1 LKRLVIALLLAIG
14 VAWPGLAAA
23 ELREIEAVGFVALD
37 PAMASRRSPR
47 DAAMRSGVAAAVR
60 RVALQELPGFRPE
73 DEAALDEALGGDP
86 MQFAS
91 RFRIVE
97 DRGVQ
102 PALLGNDPSIE
113 TEYVVVVSVYVDVD
127 RVKQRLTDEGLLS
140 ASPVG
145 ISTQPR
151 VYLVLEGLRSHDEYQ
166 AVRSLLIDELRVRS
180 ASPVMMERGRAV
192 LEVEADRTPRELLS
206 ALLGKAPDHLILTPL
221 EIRGSRVSVRV
232 RFTAPPAR
240 LDPGADRQGSSE
252 HARPASRAGP
262 AGRLPIDTPGQNR
275 Y

>member
-1 LKRLVIALLLAIG
+1 MKRLVLAVLLAVG
-14 VAWPGLAAA
+14 LAWPGLAAA

-37 PAMASRRSPR
+37 PAMPSRRTPR
-47 DAAMRSGVAAAVR
+47 DAAMRNGVAEAVR
-60 RVALQELPGFRPE
+60 RAALEELPGFRPE

-86 MQFAS
+86 MQFVG

-127 RVKQRLTDEGLLS
+127 RVKQRLTEQGLLLLLP
-140 ASPVG
+140 AG
-145 ISTQPR
+145 IAAQQR
-151 VYLVLEGLRSHDEYQ
+151 VTLVLEGLRGHAGYQ
-166 AVRSLLIDELRVRS
+166 ALRSLLIDELRVRS
-180 ASPVMMERGRAV
+180 ALPVMMERGRAV
-192 LEVEADRTPRELLS
+192 LAVEADRTPSELLS
-206 ALLGKAPDHLILTPL
+206 AMLEKAPDHLILTPL
-221 EIRGSRVSVRV
+221 GIRGSQVAVRV

-240 LDPGADRQGSSE
+240 LDPGADRWG
-252 HARPASRAGP
+252 ASGP
-262 AGRLPIDTPGQNR
+262 ALIDTTGPNR

>member
-1 LKRLVIALLLAIG
+1 MKRLVIALLLALG
-14 VAWPGLAAA
+14 LAWPDPAGA
-23 ELREIEAVGFVALD
+23 ELREIEAVGFIPLD
-37 PAMASRRSPR
+37 PAIPSRRSPR
-47 DAAMRSGVAAAVR
+47 DAAMRRGVAAAVR
-60 RVALQELPGFRPE
+60 RAAMEELPGFRPE

-102 PALLGNDPSIE
+102 PALLGNDPAIE

-127 RVKQRLTDEGLLS
+127 RVKQRLTDQGLLS

-145 ISTQPR
+145 TSTQPS

-180 ASPVMMERGRAV
+180 ASPVMMERGRAI

-221 EIRGSRVSVRV
+221 EIRGSQVSVRV

-240 LDPGADRQGSSE
+240 LDPSADR
-252 HARPASRAGP
+252 RA
-262 AGRLPIDTPGQNR
+262 PIDTTRPNR